1 MILNRYCGDKSR
13 LRFVAGKGRHMTL
26 DKQAVLARIDND
38 HELFE
43 EICAIFKD
51 DGPRLVR
58 KLRDAVDAGQIVVAI
73 RHAHSLRSSSANIGA
88 SELSE
93 LARQAELAA
102 NQGNDDIIRALLPV
116 IDAKLHEV
124 IAELS

>member
-1 MILNRYCGDKSR
+1 M
-13 LRFVAGKGRHMTL
+13 AL
-26 DKQAVLARIDND
+26 DKQAALARMDYD
-38 HELFE
+38 HDLYE
-43 EICAIFKD
+43 EICAIFRN
-51 DGPRLVR
+51 DGPQLAR
-58 KLRDAVDAGQIVVAI
+58 KIRDAVDAGQIIVAI

-102 NQGNDDIIRALLPV
+102 NQGNADVIRALLPV

>member
-1 MILNRYCGDKSR
+1 MAVDKR
-13 LRFVAGKGRHMTL
+13 
-26 DKQAVLARIDND
+26 AVLERIDND
-38 HELFE
+38 QELFL
-43 EICAIFKD
+43 EICAIFRN
-51 DGPRLVR
+51 DGPQLVR

-93 LARQAELAA
+93 LARQAELAG
-102 NQGNDDIIRALLPV
+102 NQGDAGIIRALLPI
-116 IDAKLHEV
+116 IDAKLLEV